1 MQSRAEAPR
10 GATRAMALT
19 LIAAL
24 ALVFLRSRSG
34 CPDVAE
40 RMTTSRQ

>member
-10 GATRAMALT
+10 GATRVMALT

-24 ALVFLRSRSG
+24 ALVFLRSAL
-34 CPDVAE
+34 VAPRRGRTHDHE
-40 RMTTSRQ
+40 RQ